1 MNIDFRKELDPD
13 QYAAVTTTDG
23 PLLIIAGAGS
33 GKTRVIT
40 YRIAYLLH
48 RGVPQD
54 AILAL
59 TFTNKAAREMIERA
73 HALTGL
79 PLKNLMVSTFHS
91 FGAWILRH
99 EAAELGL
106 RPNFSIYDE
115 QDQMHAIRECA
126 REMGLVVDQ
135 LDVPTLAQ
143 QFSAIRA
150 GFGSADELSPRE
162 RDLYALYRKTLRIYN
177 AVDFDDLIALP
188 LELFLEHPEVKRKYR
203 ERFRYVMIDEFQDTS
218 LQQYEFIRQ
227 IESGNIC
234 VVGDDDQSIY
244 SWRGADYRNMERF
257 EADHPGLRE
266 IKLERNY
273 RSTGSILSAAN
284 TVIAHNR
291 KRKQKQLWSP
301 MGKTGTPIHLSTAEN
316 EEEEAARIIARMKE
330 LRFRDHAGW
339 EDFGILVRTNALA
352 ESIEDQLVEHSI
364 PYRVA
369 GGPSFYQRKEIKD
382 IVAYLKAA
390 ANPDDDVS
398 VLRIINVP
406 RRGIGRA
413 TIEHLSNYAKT
424 HHCSLHASTQ
434 SLARADAA
442 LPHMEAPLTRGLAE
456 AVSFFEYLASLR
468 ERILQGRLAVSA
480 AIRTIAEDIGY
491 WQYLLEEH
499 KKNEKAAVWKYKNIE
514 LLAASAERWEKDP
527 DNMDRSIFAWL
538 SRISLTARDDSHEEE
553 GRVSLLTI
561 HAAKGLEFEYVF
573 VPGCEHGIIPH
584 ARVLEENGGDIEE
597 ERRLFYVAVTR
608 ARKELYLSRVLYR
621 HRNGSGGGSG
631 QETLPSPF
639 LEELPRELVVDLDA
653 LPAQDGSSE
662 EDLKNEFFN
671 RMRQRLG
678 AMMQD

>member
-1 MNIDFRKELDPD
+1 MSIDFKAELDPD
-13 QYAAVTTTDG
+13 QLVAVTTTEG

-40 YRIAYLLH
+40 YRIAYLLS

-59 TFTNKAAREMIERA
+59 TFTNKAAREMIDRA
-73 HALTGL
+73 HTLTGL
-79 PLKNLMVSTFHS
+79 PLRNLMVSTFHS
-91 FGAWILRH
+91 FGAWVLRH
-99 EAAELGL
+99 EAAAIGL

-115 QDQMHAIRECA
+115 LDQVHAIRECA
-126 REMGLVVDQ
+126 REMGLAIEQ
-135 LDVPTLAQ
+135 LDVAALAQ
-143 QFSAIRA
+143 SFSAIRA
-150 GFGSADELSPRE
+150 GFGSMDDLTPRE
-162 RDLYALYRKTLRIYN
+162 RELYDLYRRTLRIYN
-177 AVDFDDLIALP
+177 AVDFDDLIAMP
-188 LELFLEHPEVKRKYR
+188 LELFRHTPAIRNKYR
-203 ERFRYVMIDEFQDTS
+203 ARFRYVMIDEFQDTS
-218 LQQYEFIRQ
+218 LQQYELIRE

-257 EADHPGLRE
+257 EADHPGLVE

-301 MGKTGTPIHLSTAEN
+301 LGKTGTPIHLSSAEN
-316 EEEEAARIIARMKE
+316 EEEEAARIVARMKE

-352 ESIEDQLVEHSI
+352 DCIENELVEHNI

-369 GGPSFYQRKEIKD
+369 GGPSFYQRREIRD
-382 IVAYLKAA
+382 IVAYLRAV

-413 TIEHLSNYAKT
+413 TIEHLSHHAKSN
-424 HHCSLHASTQ
+424 HCSLHASVQ
-434 SLARADAA
+434 SLSRADVS
-442 LPHMEAPLTRGLAE
+442 LSHQEASVIRGLAE
-456 AVSFFEYLASLR
+456 SVSFFEYLAMLR
-468 ERILQGRLAVSA
+468 EGLLHGRLTVSS
-480 AIRTIAEDIGY
+480 AIRAIVQDIGY

-499 KKNEKAAVWKYKNIE
+499 KKNEKAAVWKYRNLE
-514 LLAASAERWEKDP
+514 LLASSAERWEKDP
-527 DNMDRSIFAWL
+527 DTLDRSIFAWL
-538 SRISLTARDDSHEEE
+538 ARISLTVRDDAHEEE

-573 VPGCEHGIIPH
+573 IPGCEHGIIPH
-584 ARVLEENGGDIEE
+584 ARALEESEGDIEE

-608 ARKELYLSRVLYR
+608 ARKELYLSRALRR
-621 HRNGSGGGSG
+621 HRSGSEKESA
-631 QETLPSPF
+631 PSPF
-639 LEELPRELVVDLDA
+639 LDELPKDLVVDMDVEAAKEESDEEA
-653 LPAQDGSSE
+653 LKSD
-662 EDLKNEFFN
+662 FFN

-678 AMMQD
+678 AMTRD